1 METVTASVQYGDFV
15 GEAMADNADRDD
27 IAALVEKFG
36 VEGRPVAFSFY
47 SGERGFQSVAVF
59 TPETGSS
66 FDDIEAQAKA
76 NGGRLRVK
84 RHDLEGATVTELLN
98 TFKRFH
104 VVLRYRF
111 PSVQVMEYE
120 SD

>member
-15 GEAMADNADRDD
+15 GEAKADDADRDG
-27 IAALVEKFG
+27 IAALAEKFG
-36 VEGRPVAFSFY
+36 VKGWPVAVSFY
-47 SGERGFQSVAVF
+47 SGERGFQCVAVF
-59 TPETGSS
+59 TAETGGS

-76 NGGRLRVK
+76 NGGKLRVK
-84 RHDLEGATVTELLN
+84 RHDLEGASVTDLLN
-98 TFKRFH
+98 IFKRFD
-104 VVLRYRF
+104 VVLRYRL